1 MLQQLC
7 AYKDGTPDREE
18 KSTAGPGEFY
28 MFWKYVRLGIICAVL
43 AGIASCAGPKPQT
56 RTPEESSRIKEE
68 DLTTP
73 RTQPE
78 QYPADPSQVTPV
90 PQGGSPPAIDPGSR
104 QPRKF
109 IFRDRKGG

>member
-1 MLQQLC
+1 M
-7 AYKDGTPDREE
+7 
-18 KSTAGPGEFY
+18 S
-28 MFWKYVRLGIICAVL
+28 WKLVRLGMVCAL
-43 AGIASCAGPKPQT
+43 LMGIASCAGPKPQT

-68 DLTTP
+68 DLITP

-90 PQGGSPPAIDPGSR
+90 PQEGLPPIVDPGSR